1 MILLRHAQSLFNV
14 TFSVTRVDP
23 GIEDPELTEL
33 GREQARKAI
42 DGLRAHPIRRI
53 ITSPYTRAL
62 ETTAIVN
69 EFLNVPVTVDSLV
82 GERAG
87 YVCDVGTARE
97 HLAPRWPQFVLDH
110 LPSRWW
116 PEKETE
122 ADIIVRCG
130 RFRERMRD
138 ETDWAHVLVV
148 THWGFIR
155 GLTGLTVANGEMTR
169 FDPSGEP
176 HPDPFGGM

>member
-23 GIEDPELTEL
+23 GIEDPALTEH
-33 GREQARKAI
+33 GQTQAREVAAA
-42 DGLRAHPIRRI
+42 LRGHPVKRI

-69 EFLNVPVTVDSLV
+69 ETLGLPVTVESLV

-87 YVCDVGTARE
+87 FVCDIGTARE

-116 PEKETE
+116 PERETE
-122 ADIIVRCG
+122 ADIVARCR
-130 RFRERMRD
+130 RFRERMRG
-138 ETDWAHVLVV
+138 EPDWRHVLVI

-155 GLTGLTVANGEMTR
+155 GLTGKTVANAETIA
-169 FDPSGEP
+169 FDPTGEP
-176 HPDPFGGM
+176 HPDPFGSV